1 MYYCTC
7 AVSYGTDIRE
17 IVRDGTL
24 CTICIYIFM
33 EAIQYFSVVMFSMRG
48 VFQFPFFKSDPQN
61 AMLYDAQPNKNYIA
75 S

>member
-1 MYYCTC
+1 
-7 AVSYGTDIRE
+7 
-17 IVRDGTL
+17 
-24 CTICIYIFM
+24 M